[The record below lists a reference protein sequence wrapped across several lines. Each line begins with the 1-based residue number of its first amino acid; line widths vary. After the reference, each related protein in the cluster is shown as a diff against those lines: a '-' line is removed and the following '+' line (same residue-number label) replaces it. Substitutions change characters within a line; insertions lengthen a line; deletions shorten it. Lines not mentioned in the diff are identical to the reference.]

1 MNGKGKPEAGRT
13 ERAKR
18 RGASQHVEGRMP
30 GAKAER
36 AELEPLELW
45 CAGTAQLTS
54 EARAAS
60 KASIRGQRLTL
71 SISVL
76 PGIERTRSS

>member
-1 MNGKGKPEAGRT
+1 M

-36 AELEPLELW
+36 AEPEPLELW

-54 EARAAS
+54 EGRAAS
-60 KASIRGQRLTL
+60 KSSWCPGPARHANSATILRRRG
-71 SISVL
+71 
-76 PGIERTRSS
+76 